1 MDDIQPRIRQLAADI
16 DRLEA
21 AVGPLLLNDAGGLSS
36 SSSNGHA
43 AAAMH
48 LPLLDKAKLHVLA
61 SFALESTLY
70 CSLGLAGVDARNHAV
85 FRELQRVRQ
94 YMGKIDAAEKP
105 PVAEPPT
112 SRLNK
117 SAAIRF
123 LKADLDDSPGV
134 KSQLNELLKQ
144 EQAAAAAGTQSE
156 SAAARSANNASPRGR
171 KRGGGPAAGGSVG
184 RSGGSLTKRPKHG
197 SGRNSPS
204 ADARGRSHPYGRG
217 SRTT

>member
-21 AVGPLLLNDAGGLSS
+21 AVAPLLLSDASGS
-36 SSSNGHA
+36 SSSNNNHA

-70 CSLGLAGVDARNHAV
+70 CSLGLAGVDARNHDV

-94 YMGKIDAAEKP
+94 YMGKIDTAEKP
-105 PVAEPPT
+105 PVVEPPT

-123 LKADLDDSPGV
+123 LKADLDDSPDV
-134 KSQLNELLKQ
+134 KSQLNDLLKQ
-144 EQAAAAAGTQSE
+144 EQAAAVAGTQSE
-156 SAAARSANNASPRGR
+156 SAAARAARAANNASPRGR
-171 KRGGGPAAGGSVG
+171 KRGGGAATGGNAS
-184 RSGGSLTKRPKHG
+184 GSLTKRPKHG

-204 ADARGRSHPYGRG
+204 GDARSRSHPYSRG
-217 SRTT
+217 SRT

>member
-21 AVGPLLLNDAGGLSS
+21 AVGPLLLNQPSS
-36 SSSNGHA
+36 SASSTSVTNGHA
-43 AAAMH
+43 AAAMR

-61 SFALESTLY
+61 TFALESTLY

-105 PVAEPPT
+105 PAAAEPPS

-123 LKADLDDSPGV
+123 LKADLDYQPAM

-144 EQAAAAAGTQSE
+144 EQAAAAAESSGAPAAPTASSA
-156 SAAARSANNASPRGR
+156 SAAATRAAHNATPSGR
-171 KRGGGPAAGGSVG
+171 KRGGGATPTASGSA
-184 RSGGSLTKRPKHG
+184 GGSLTKRPKHG
-197 SGRNSPS
+197 NS
-204 ADARGRSHPYGRG
+204 RGPRA
-217 SRTT
+217 T

>member
-16 DRLEA
+16 DRLKA
-21 AVGPLLLNDAGGLSS
+21 AVAPLLLNDASS
-36 SSSNGHA
+36 SSSSTNSHA

-112 SRLNK
+112 NRLNK

-134 KSQLNELLKQ
+134 RSQLDDLLKQ

-156 SAAARSANNASPRGR
+156 SAAARAAGNASPRGR
-171 KRGGGPAAGGSVG
+171 KRGGGAAAGGGAGSS
-184 RSGGSLTKRPKHG
+184 SGGGLTKRPKHG
-197 SGRNSPS
+197 SGRDSPS
-204 ADARGRSHPYGRG
+204 SDARGRSHPYSRG
-217 SRTT
+217 SRAT